1 MEYKCLIHTCR
12 IMGDICC
19 YSCPKIDQC
28 PNNCDN
34 HPTLCSCAEK
44 IKKQSKEDKNVQ
56 SV

>member
-1 MEYKCLIHTCR
+1 
-12 IMGDICC
+12 MGDICC

-44 IKKQSKEDKNVQ
+44 KKKQSKEDKNVQ